1 MQIMTDSPIR
11 FPGLFGDWAF
21 TASSKA
27 LDIGNGIYWYG
38 ILIAL
43 GLVIAIWWCMNQKS
57 KYGITE
63 DDLLDS
69 VLWGI
74 PCAIVG
80 ARIYYVLFYLDQF
93 KNSDGSFSFR
103 KAIAIWDGGL
113 AIYGAVIAYLLKP
126 VCNTIESFL
135 RRFIPEKMHGLV
147 NVLSITLTI
156 LFGLLLI
163 YALCMMIIPQ
173 LITSVTT
180 LYYTAQRN
188 LAKFVQWANHVEF
201 IENNQQIMDMLNSA
215 YATISTNID
224 DLIKTRLLPSM
235 QNIVSGA
242 AVGVLNVVTM
252 AKNLIIGIIVAV
264 YMLASRKRF
273 VQQAKLVLYSIFKPR
288 WAELI
293 KEEVKYADKMFGGFI
308 NGKIMDSAI
317 IGVLCYIGCLIFKF
331 PSALLVSVII
341 GVTNVIPF
349 FGPFI
354 GAVPATLLILIQN
367 PIKALWFVLFVLV
380 LQQLDG
386 NVIGP
391 KILGNTTG
399 LSSFWVLFAIL
410 LFGGL
415 WGFVGM
421 IVGVPLFAVIYDVIK
436 KLVIH
441 GLKHNKEIDL
451 LQTYHD
457 NFGDPEDDVPVETS
471 ASEAP
476 PAETNNL

>member
-1 MQIMTDSPIR
+1 MDKKPHIKPYLYGMLAGFGAIALSIIFFFLIYR
-11 FPGLFGDWAF
+11 FDGFGSAIS
-21 TASSKA
+21 T
-27 LDIGNGIYWYG
+27 LTG
-38 ILIAL
+38 IL
-43 GLVIAIWWCMNQKS
+43 M
-57 KYGITE
+57 
-63 DDLLDS
+63 
-69 VLWGI
+69 
-74 PCAIVG
+74 P
-80 ARIYYVLFYLDQF
+80 F
-93 KNSDGSFSFR
+93 
-103 KAIAIWDGGL
+103 
-113 AIYGAVIAYLLKP
+113 IYGAVIAYLLKP
-126 VCNTIESFL
+126 VCNSIESFL
-135 RRFIPEKMHGLV
+135 RRFIPEKMNGLI
-147 NVLSITLTI
+147 NALSVALTI
-156 LFGLLLI
+156 LFGLLLV
-163 YALCMMIIPQ
+163 YALVMMIVPQ

-180 LYYTAQRN
+180 LYYTAQAN
-188 LAKFVQWANHVEF
+188 ITKFMNWANHLEF
-201 IENNQQIMDMLNSA
+201 IENNEQIMELLNSA
-215 YATISTNID
+215 YAALNTNLD
-224 DLIKTRLLPSM
+224 TWIKNTLLPSM

-242 AVGVLNVVTM
+242 AIGVLNVVTV

-273 VQQAKLVLYSIFKPR
+273 VQQGKLVLHSIVRPR
-288 WAELI
+288 WAQLI
-293 KEEVKYADKMFGGFI
+293 TEEVKYADKMFGGFI

-354 GAVPATLLILIQN
+354 GAIPATLLILIQN

-386 NVIGP
+386 NIIGP

-441 GLKHNKEIDL
+441 GLQRNQELTL
-451 LQTYHD
+451 LNSYHD
-457 NFGDPEDDVPVETS
+457 QFGDPADDAAAQP
-471 ASEAP
+471 AAP
-476 PAETNNL
+476 QPAENQ